1 MGWATVDWAS
11 CCGAWWCDDS
21 QRDLENDYFRS
32 VEPTTGNIFR
42 QISSLGKGESRPS
55 FFIIHHPSLTL
66 FCALVV
72 YNMKYHSYYYALL
85 SGCLG
90 ASASCFA
97 KLAFD
102 ISVDKLPAS
111 TTTVGVGGGEVMRTT
126 THWKGNTMNMCHLL
140 IRSASMETT
149 TESWMNAPSVKRRL
163 WSDPTLLCEWSIFV
177 AYRGVCLLGMIVCN
191 IYMIGTFLKG
201 MDESGTIAGTALSTS
216 SNFMVSAA
224 YGYYIWEERYTI
236 HWWMGFTMVCVGM
249 TILTQCDNIKKHSI
263 TSGISNDH
271 VKHE

>member
-1 MGWATVDWAS
+1 
-11 CCGAWWCDDS
+11 
-21 QRDLENDYFRS
+21 
-32 VEPTTGNIFR
+32 
-42 QISSLGKGESRPS
+42 
-55 FFIIHHPSLTL
+55 
-66 FCALVV
+66 
-72 YNMKYHSYYYALL
+72 MKYHSYYYALL

-126 THWKGNTMNMCHLL
+126 THWNDNTMNMCRLL

-149 TESWMNAPSVKRRL
+149 AESWMTAPSVKRKL

-177 AYRGVCLLGMIVCN
+177 AYRGLCLLGMIVCN

-249 TILTQCDNIKKHSI
+249 TILTQCENIKKHSI